1 MNPETRLA
9 LVKALKATGESSTEL
24 ERAVEDI
31 LDMQSQQLAATQALE
46 QRASAHSGE
55 MQAIR
60 EGQDRIETALA
71 RLERRLTNNLR

>member
-1 MNPETRLA
+1 VNPETRLA

-31 LDMQSQQLAATQALE
+31 LDMQQQQLVATQKLE
-46 QRASAHSGE
+46 ARASAQSGE

-60 EGQDRIETALA
+60 EGQERIETSLA